1 MHCLFFTLNVLI
13 VALIPSGDVRAVPS
27 KNNNSTTDEL
37 FARPQSSGNNILG
50 WITIAIY
57 VAFKV
62 TNEFQ
67 KVYMLYGLV
76 RSPLYSA
83 LSS

>member
-1 MHCLFFTLNVLI
+1 MHCLFFTLNILI
-13 VALIPSGDVRAVPS
+13 VALIPSGDVGVVQNKS
-27 KNNNSTTDEL
+27 DNSTNNEV